1 MKLFGIGAALALAL
15 AAILPSAAMAA
26 AKPAAA
32 PITKEQRA
40 KGMAD
45 APALVTAAGLDCQL
59 ADARFIGDSS
69 DPKTKVKSS
78 FYELA
83 CSNNEGVILDKTSDP
98 APSVFTCMEVAA
110 PGPDGKPN
118 SLQCALPGNADPKAG
133 LLPYIA
139 KSGKTCTPDK
149 VRPIGH
155 SASKTV
161 FELACHEGTGY
172 VLVTSSP
179 PRLDKD
185 IEVDPCVSFD
195 PNGNIKCE
203 LTDRAT
209 QLKVV
214 DQLAAQS
221 GKNCTVKDRAYV
233 GATKDGSAYYEV
245 ACQDGKGYVLE
256 QAANGSLQKTID
268 CASAD
273 FLNGGCKLTDARQAK
288 TEQAGLYTQ
297 LAKKAGFN
305 CDVSGYA
312 PFSVNVPGKEV
323 VELTCSNRPD
333 GGIGVFAASGPG
345 SVVYDC
351 AHAELVSFRC
361 SLSKPEAAYPSLT
374 AELKSMGKNSCV
386 VSKARLVG
394 TTADKHGYTEVACA
408 DGLQGYMIEY
418 TMDPLVAKTA
428 IICTEAK
435 GIAGG
440 CTLPGNTKG

>member
-1 MKLFGIGAALALAL
+1 MRLFGIGAALALAL
-15 AAILPSAAMAA
+15 AAFLPSAALAA
-26 AKPAAA
+26 SKPAAAA
-32 PITKEQRA
+32 PITKEQRT

-45 APALVTAAGLDCQL
+45 APALITAAGLDCQL
-59 ADARFIGDSS
+59 ADARFIGESS
-69 DPKTKVKSS
+69 DPKTKAKSS

-98 APSVFTCMEVAA
+98 APAVFTCMEVAA
-110 PGPDGKPN
+110 PGADGKPN

-161 FELACHEGTGY
+161 FELACHEGTGF

-185 IEVDPCVSFD
+185 VEVDPCISFD

-203 LTDRAT
+203 LTDRNA
-209 QLKVV
+209 QLAVV
-214 DQLAAQS
+214 DKLAALS
-221 GKNCTVKDRAYV
+221 GKSCTVKDRAYV

-256 QAANGSLQKTID
+256 QAANGSLEKTID
-268 CASAD
+268 CANAD

-288 TEQAGLYTQ
+288 TEQAGLYSS

-312 PFSVNVPGKEV
+312 PLPTSGDGKEV
-323 VELTCSNRPD
+323 VELSCSNQAA
-333 GGIGVFAASGPG
+333 GGIGFFPASGAG
-345 SVVYDC
+345 TVVDC
-351 AHAELVSFRC
+351 AHAELVGYRC
-361 SLSKPEAAYPSLT
+361 SLTKMSAAYGALT
-374 AELKSMGKNSCV
+374 ADLRALGKTSCT
-386 VSKARLVG
+386 VSNARAVG
-394 TTADKHGYTEVACA
+394 VTADKHGFTEVACS
-408 DGLQGYMIEY
+408 DGLQGYMIDY
-418 TMDPLVAKTA
+418 TLSPVTAKSV

-440 CTLPGNTKG
+440 CTLPGNTK